1 MGWKPVLSGEGY
13 FKDTKWPLGT
23 LDLRYLMLDFSNLPA
38 SPVTDGYAA
47 NGNTLELWWNG
58 MLVESWTVTPTTPP
72 AGTPL
77 GLLLT
82 LTYS

>member
-1 MGWKPVLSGEGY
+1 MAYVFNQFHWDEGM
-13 FKDTKWPLGT
+13 DSTAIIAALLAT
-23 LDLRYLMLDFSNLPA
+23 YLKLDFSNLPA